1 MKNRALIIGLTGAA
15 VQAIGFAWEIVHI
28 VVAHWH
34 EPLSARHLMFEPGIL
49 VIVVGF
55 AVSVICVP
63 LAIEVAMAKPADIEF
78 PAMEMEDELAQAL
91 KQQTAG
97 QG

>member
-15 VQAIGFAWEIVHI
+15 VQAIGIAWEIVHI
-28 VVAHWH
+28 LVAHWD
-34 EPLSARHLMFEPGIL
+34 EPLSAHHLMFEPGVL

-55 AVSVICVP
+55 AVSLICVP
-63 LAIEVAMAKPADIEF
+63 VAIEVAMARPAEIEF
-78 PAMEMEDELAQAL
+78 PAMEDELAQAL

-97 QG
+97 QS